1 MLKFGL
7 KESLRGP
14 QHNLTSKPILSLPKQ
29 SMILNIVKILIHKQA
44 AFFYI
49 LIEHQTVSSCQAI

>member
-49 LIEHQTVSSCQAI
+49 LIEE